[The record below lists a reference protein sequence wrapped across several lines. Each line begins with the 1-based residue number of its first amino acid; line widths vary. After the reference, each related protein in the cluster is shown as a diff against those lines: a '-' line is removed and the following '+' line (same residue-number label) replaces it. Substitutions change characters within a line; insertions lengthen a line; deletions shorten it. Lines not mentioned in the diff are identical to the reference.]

1 MESDCL
7 SLLPSVCKVLA
18 NPKLL
23 LPDDTSLEK
32 LLDWFRES
40 MSQSYGKDII
50 LHQPSLLQFLL
61 SVTTSQEIDPTVFSF
76 ALKLTGLLA
85 SKEDSFNLL
94 EERGMLRY
102 MFEPDNWHKLNLWK
116 NASVRC
122 GWLQGLWNMLQHQ
135 QAMDFFCK
143 RELVKLVLYLQNDKS
158 LFIASLTNQVL
169 AHFLNSTML
178 INNFESV
185 AQNSPASTDWA
196 SVTTKVMIHVAKS
209 LASEEQAVVL
219 SGLRQLAVVLTQCR
233 EPLKEMLWTHV
244 LEPLELLV
252 NLHDSSLTQHIM
264 AVLQVSAR
272 SPLFIKPE
280 CRVEALMEAMLCSRN
295 ASTSVQCAA
304 LILQL
309 ENCPETLERKATN
322 VLLRPLLFVTSCSLQ
337 PHGADYDSLF
347 EEQLTQR
354 ISCVPLITQSLSSI
368 ADLVCKERQQQQRGN
383 PQPPKH
389 TSSNEPC
396 QTSVEAC
403 LGTVSP
409 LDDVP
414 VQLITLSV
422 ISLLRICLGHQST
435 TSQKAGTYSHLIG
448 CSKIQ
453 RCSLDVL
460 GSLVA
465 CQENVDTVHEALEVL
480 LLYLQCPDVHATVLK
495 KTHQAILKWFSICSL
510 STDLWKTV
518 HHDLFPLLKKHVCDG
533 RWEVRDSTLEFIM
546 QLTATLKGN
555 SKYVEALHDCG
566 MVSVLFTSLSD
577 VEGYV
582 RASAVAALGETLT
595 TSDLQHST
603 SLQEEGVKHLLTILT
618 EDTDSFPR
626 RAVMK
631 VFTSWLKSTLVFT
644 ALDHTLSSVLSL
656 GSNDFDWE
664 VKVHT
669 LEIAD
674 VLMDSL
680 LNRCPYSVHTFQ
692 SSDRTC
698 IKQALNKLMVL
709 GLFDLLLKC
718 LFECDRPVS
727 EKACALLLKLRTFMR
742 ETFSAGHSDLT
753 LEISECSWGEEMFQR
768 CYKKQQANAS
778 NCMKNGDQDPDPDLP
793 KKVCLFELLEL
804 LDLEDMQHVL
814 SLSSDHVINSPRSI
828 MEDIL
833 FAAQQS
839 EENVVDCY

>member
-40 MSQSYGKDII
+40 MSQSYGKHII
-50 LHQPSLLQFLL
+50 PHQPSLLQFLL
-61 SVTTSQEIDPTVFSF
+61 SVTTSQEMDPTVFSF

-94 EERGMLRY
+94 EEKGMLQY
-102 MFEPDNWHKLNLWK
+102 MFEPDNWHKLDLWK

-143 RELVKLVLYLQNDKS
+143 RDLVKLVLYLQNDKS

-178 INNFESV
+178 SNDFESV

-196 SVTTKVMIHVAKS
+196 SVTTKVMIHMAKS

-244 LEPLELLV
+244 LEPLELLA
-252 NLHDSSLTQHIM
+252 NLHDGSLTQHIM

-295 ASTSVQCAA
+295 ANTSVQCADF
-304 LILQL
+304 LI
-309 ENCPETLERKATN
+309 CIYIFMFFFPF
-322 VLLRPLLFVTSCSLQ
+322 LF
-337 PHGADYDSLF
+337 G
-347 EEQLTQR
+347 
-354 ISCVPLITQSLSSI
+354 
-368 ADLVCKERQQQQRGN
+368 K
-383 PQPPKH
+383 
-389 TSSNEPC
+389 
-396 QTSVEAC
+396 
-403 LGTVSP
+403 SP
-409 LDDVP
+409 LDDIP
-414 VQLITLSV
+414 VRLITLSV
-422 ISLLRICLGHQST
+422 ISLLRICLGHHST
-435 TSQKAGTYSHLIG
+435 TLQKAGTYSHLIG
-448 CSKIQ
+448 CCKVQ

-460 GSLVA
+460 GSLAA
-465 CQENVDTVHEALEVL
+465 CKENADTVHEALAVL

-495 KTHQAILKWFSICSL
+495 KTHQAILKWFSICSP

-595 TSDLQHST
+595 TTDLQLST
-603 SLQEEGVKHLLTILT
+603 SLQEEAVKHLLTILT

-656 GSNDFDWE
+656 GSSDFDWE

-669 LEIAD
+669 LELAD

-680 LNRCPYSVHTFQ
+680 LNCCPYSIHTFQ
-692 SSDRTC
+692 SSDRTG
-698 IKQALNKLMVL
+698 IKQALNELMVL

-727 EKACALLLKLRTFMR
+727 EKACALLLKLQTFMR

-753 LEISECSWGEEMFQR
+753 LEISGCSWSEEMLQR
-768 CYKKQQANAS
+768 CYKKQQGNES
-778 NCMKNGDQDPDPDLP
+778 NCMKNGDQVPDLP
-793 KKVCLFELLEL
+793 KKVGLFELLEL
-804 LDLEDMQHVL
+804 LDLEDMQYIS
-814 SLSSDHVINSPRSI
+814 SLSSDHVINSPQSI

>member
-40 MSQSYGKDII
+40 MSQSYGKHII
-50 LHQPSLLQFLL
+50 PHQPSLLQFLL
-61 SVTTSQEIDPTVFSF
+61 SVTTSQEMDPTVFSF

-94 EERGMLRY
+94 EEKGMLQY
-102 MFEPDNWHKLNLWK
+102 MFEPDNWHKLDLWK

-143 RELVKLVLYLQNDKS
+143 RDLVKLVLYLQNDKS

-178 INNFESV
+178 SNDFESV

-196 SVTTKVMIHVAKS
+196 SVTTKVMIHMAKS

-244 LEPLELLV
+244 LEPLELLA
-252 NLHDSSLTQHIM
+252 NLHDGSLTQHIM

-295 ASTSVQCAA
+295 ANTSVQCAA

-322 VLLRPLLFVTSCSLQ
+322 VLLHPLLFVTSCSLQ
-337 PHGADYDSLF
+337 PHGPDYDSLF

-368 ADLVCKERQQQQRGN
+368 ADLVCK
-383 PQPPKH
+383 
-389 TSSNEPC
+389 
-396 QTSVEAC
+396 
-403 LGTVSP
+403 SP
-409 LDDVP
+409 LDDIP
-414 VQLITLSV
+414 VRLITLSV
-422 ISLLRICLGHQST
+422 ISLLRICLGHHST
-435 TSQKAGTYSHLIG
+435 TLQKAGTYSHLIG
-448 CSKIQ
+448 CCKVQ

-460 GSLVA
+460 GSLAA
-465 CQENVDTVHEALEVL
+465 CKENADTVHEALAVL

-495 KTHQAILKWFSICSL
+495 KTHQAILKWFSICSP

-595 TSDLQHST
+595 TTDLQLST
-603 SLQEEGVKHLLTILT
+603 SLQEEAVKHLLTILT

-656 GSNDFDWE
+656 GSSDFDWE

-669 LEIAD
+669 LELAD

-680 LNRCPYSVHTFQ
+680 LNCCPYSIHTFQ
-692 SSDRTC
+692 SSDRTG
-698 IKQALNKLMVL
+698 IKQALNELMVL

-727 EKACALLLKLRTFMR
+727 EKACALLLKLQTFMR

-753 LEISECSWGEEMFQR
+753 LEISGCSWSEEMLQR
-768 CYKKQQANAS
+768 CYKKQQGNES
-778 NCMKNGDQDPDPDLP
+778 NCMKNGDQVPDLP
-793 KKVCLFELLEL
+793 KKVGLFELLEL
-804 LDLEDMQHVL
+804 LDLEDMQYIS
-814 SLSSDHVINSPRSI
+814 SLSSDHVINSPQSI